1 MDLACINTFS
11 NVSFTFPVSAFLW
24 YISQGKIHCLHIL
37 LAVLGAFWSLKCT
50 IYIYHTVEQ
59 GDILKSY

>member
-37 LAVLGAFWSLKCT
+37 LAVLGAFWSLNCT
-50 IYIYHTVEQ
+50 IYTTLWSRVT
-59 GDILKSY
+59 S